1 MQVKLK
7 DIADKSGYS
16 ITTVSRALA
25 GYADVNEDTRKQII
39 ELAMSMGYQPN
50 QVARQLRSQ
59 RTNTIGM
66 VIPYND
72 HGFSDDFFSELMM
85 GVGHAASKHGYD
97 LLVSAQLS
105 PENEIDA
112 YYRIVG
118 GNRVDGV
125 VLARTRKHDP
135 RIDYLQ
141 QTKLPFVVSGRR
153 APGMDSNF
161 PYIDVDSQTGIK
173 MLVQHFVELG
183 HRKIALLLPPEE
195 MAFTGYRLHGYQDG
209 LTEARIPVEEK
220 YTVYSNLQREGGYN
234 STKQLLAQSPEITG
248 IIACNDLMALGA
260 ISAAQDRG
268 LKVGKDIAIAGFD
281 DIPASAFSNP
291 PLTTIR
297 QPIYNIGE
305 RLIEMLMQVIQKQ
318 PLDAPHILL
327 QPTLV
332 IRESSGGYSR

>member
-183 HRKIALLLPPEE
+183 HHEIALLLPPEE

-209 LTEARIPVEEK
+209 LTEASIPFEEK

-234 STKQLLAQSPEITG
+234 STKQLLAQYPEITG

-318 PLDAPHILL
+318 SLDAPHILL